1 MSDRGSLRRG
11 APIAPRV
18 LFVTPS
24 GSPSTGGSGVVNLA
38 RGRWEFSQPQSSRV
52 SRVSRKGF
60 ERNGIPV
67 EGQPPGSAL
76 AARCSPWAAGG
87 GRAPPLLLPG
97 RYMPLV
103 QGLRTPRKLLALAQK
118 ALFFGPQPDLGSVGL
133 RPRAGAAGARGG
145 PRRRAPAIGRHSCR
159 LSAYARC
166 VCRARAALP
175 ARLEASWS
183 VPA

>member
-24 GSPSTGGSGVVNLA
+24 GALRSKPWPAAVGNFPNRSLAGFPGFPEKGSTKWHTCG
-38 RGRWEFSQPQSSRV
+38 
-52 SRVSRKGF
+52 
-60 ERNGIPV
+60 
-67 EGQPPGSAL
+67 GQPPGSAL

-103 QGLRTPRKLLALAQK
+103 QGLRTPRKLLALAQQ
-118 ALFFGPQPDLGSVGL
+118 ALFFGPHWPPHALHKTELLYRNLAKSRKLAPFWCSYPL
-133 RPRAGAAGARGG
+133 RHNPGEVVEM
-145 PRRRAPAIGRHSCR
+145 I
-159 LSAYARC
+159 
-166 VCRARAALP
+166 
-175 ARLEASWS
+175 
-183 VPA
+183 